1 METAQWEASHAI
13 WKVLPLHPRPA
24 PLESM
29 TSYLIR
35 LAEENGL
42 RSMSEFVAR
51 LGISYGRLT
60 SVCTSP
66 DYPAPFA
73 APGLAQITGCPEERL
88 QLTTFSP
95 LLQRFGGSVGPH
107 SIQRFLAGS
116 IAPCLRYCPCCLAE
130 CSPAYY
136 SLLWRFLALPGCLE
150 HGLQLLDQC
159 GHCRSPLPLLS
170 FPPKLAWC
178 PTCQGDLRRGKAP
191 RLSEK
196 ALSMTHRRTQ
206 ELKKLLSPL
215 PEPPD
220 QAQAKVIGKQYMAKR
235 LQLELLIS
243 ETADRSGLAQ
253 FVIRDI
259 EQISE
264 LRVATASLQ
273 DYLRYADTLSCS
285 LQEVTDFDPTLPL
298 LIPLSQVFN
307 LVEVAIQQLE
317 KQGEPLTRRN
327 IRNLVGMEVASLW
340 DSPRMVSLLAK
351 RPKGRIQQSQAEKIE
366 REEEVIKLVEQ
377 AIEQL
382 KARGVRVSQQRI
394 ADLVGMTRS
403 ALMVYPRVKA
413 RLEQLAERL
422 SPLDLQRVVQ
432 DDVEQAQ
439 ALGTSLAYWSVGKR
453 IGMPKETL
461 RSDSQIRAII
471 DRAQNEARQRRE
483 NELVNRVEHAI
494 EELVLQGKKVTVH
507 KVSQI
512 VGVDHKAL
520 DRRPHIRELFL
531 VLR

>member
-1 METAQWEASHAI
+1 
-13 WKVLPLHPRPA
+13 
-24 PLESM
+24 M
-29 TSYLIR
+29 T
-35 LAEENGL
+35 
-42 RSMSEFVAR
+42 
-51 LGISYGRLT
+51 
-60 SVCTSP
+60 
-66 DYPAPFA
+66 
-73 APGLAQITGCPEERL
+73 
-88 QLTTFSP
+88 
-95 LLQRFGGSVGPH
+95 H
-107 SIQRFLAGS
+107 
-116 IAPCLRYCPCCLAE
+116 
-130 CSPAYY
+130 
-136 SLLWRFLALPGCLE
+136 
-150 HGLQLLDQC
+150 
-159 GHCRSPLPLLS
+159 
-170 FPPKLAWC
+170 
-178 PTCQGDLRRGKAP
+178 
-191 RLSEK
+191 
-196 ALSMTHRRTQ
+196 SMTHRRTQ

-243 ETADRSGLAQ
+243 EAADRSGLAQ

-259 EQISE
+259 EQIRE

-340 DSPRMVSLLAK
+340 DSPRMVRLLAK

-403 ALMVYPRVKA
+403 ALMAYPRVKA

-439 ALGTSLAYWSVGKR
+439 ALGTSLAYWSVGER
-453 IGMPKETL
+453 ISIPKETL

-494 EELVLQGKKVTVH
+494 EELVSQGKKVTVH
-507 KVSQI
+507 KVSRL